1 MAKNNPASPRVVR
14 RGTARPAEK
23 SFHSASLE
31 TKHRNSTTIRRAGQ
45 SRIAFR
51 SVPRDADDC
60 NSTVPSCVFLPQNTQ
75 NPASPDTEGG
85 WEKMPSRCF
94 NHNPVTGDALRR
106 VLPPQSA
113 SPPTRGHNTKG
124 RDALRRVHVHSSH
137 KSGIGPTR
145 DVPAPPSARGVRTR
159 EVATCYDRPGDRP
172 TPKQARPQHEEY
184 PSLRSVNTERAEA
197 RGHGG
202 FLELACAHLNHAAC
216 NLHGLGCDKRS
227 PPVSSQN
234 STDSPIYG
242 GARLSRPQSRWFCK
256 CLCMVKRG
264 RIVRSTFFP
273 GLFCVARRAFPC
285 VPW

>member
-60 NSTVPSCVFLPQNTQ
+60 NSTVPSCIFLPEHTESGFAGHRRRLGKDAV
-75 NPASPDTEGG
+75 PALQPQPCHRGRA
-85 WEKMPSRCF
+85 PSR
-94 NHNPVTGDALRR
+94 PLAA
-106 VLPPQSA
+106 P
-113 SPPTRGHNTKG
+113 
-124 RDALRRVHVHSSH
+124 HVHFTH
-137 KSGIGPTR
+137 RSGIGPAH
-145 DVPAPPSARGVRTR
+145 DVPAPPSARGVRTWEGR
-159 EVATCYDRPGDRP
+159 NLLRPSGR
-172 TPKQARPQHEEY
+172 QAHPQHEEY
-184 PSLRSVNTERAEA
+184 PNLRPVNTERAEV
-197 RGHGG
+197 RRHGG
-202 FLELACAHLNHAAC
+202 FLELAYAHLNHAAC

-242 GARLSRPQSRWFCK
+242 WARLSRPQSRWFCK

-273 GLFCVARRAFPC
+273 GLFCVARRAFLC
-285 VPW
+285 ILW